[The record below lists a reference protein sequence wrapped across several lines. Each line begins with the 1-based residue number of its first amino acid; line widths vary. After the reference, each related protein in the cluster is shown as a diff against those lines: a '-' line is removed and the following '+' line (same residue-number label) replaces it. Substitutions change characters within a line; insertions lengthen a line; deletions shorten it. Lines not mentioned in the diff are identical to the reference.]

1 MNNDERD
8 MLIMKWRRAS
18 ASLIEYKAQE
28 MFLRKQIAAY
38 VLDDKKD
45 NVEEISVKLNLGNG
59 YGLKAK
65 QTLNYKLEKADKV
78 VEVIDKLNAIG
89 ETELAGE
96 LFKWEPKLSETTYK
110 HLENGEAKKIVDE
123 ILTIGIGAP
132 KVEFIEPKVKA

>member
-1 MNNDERD
+1 MNNEERD
-8 MLIMKWRRAS
+8 RLIVQWQRAS
-18 ASLIEYKAQE
+18 AMLAEYKHME
-28 MFLRKQIAAY
+28 IDLRKQVAAY
-38 VLDDKKD
+38 VLAEKA
-45 NVEEISVKLNLGNG
+45 NEVEEVSVKLNLGNG

-89 ETELAGE
+89 ETELASE